1 MINNNNDIYSD
12 IDDVLDKLLS
22 YLKENK
28 QIYDNYNEEKEF
40 KNEFRKMIID
50 S

>member
-1 MINNNNDIYSD
+1 MINNKDIYSD

-28 QIYDNYNEEKEF
+28 QIYDKYNEEKEF
-40 KNEFRKMIID
+40 
-50 S
+50 